1 MDGATLRPYSV
12 PCENSIRTQSA
23 SKGAYRFRSRRR
35 AAVRKEFNC
44 DRAFQMLRLT
54 SRIVKQ
60 SPQYVHVA
68 GECRVYA
75 RRVARLSLSCK
86 RDVGLAR
93 YAHNAAPASRA
104 SASERDSPP
113 REK

>member
-1 MDGATLRPYSV
+1 MDGATLLPYSV
-12 PCENSIRTQSA
+12 PCENSISTQSA

-35 AAVRKEFNC
+35 VAVRKEFNC

-60 SPQYVHVA
+60 SPQYVHLA

-75 RRVARLSLSCK
+75 KCVARLILRCK
-86 RDVGLAR
+86 RNVALAR
-93 YAHNAAPASRA
+93 CAHNATLASRG
-104 SASERDSPP
+104 SAR
-113 REK
+113 